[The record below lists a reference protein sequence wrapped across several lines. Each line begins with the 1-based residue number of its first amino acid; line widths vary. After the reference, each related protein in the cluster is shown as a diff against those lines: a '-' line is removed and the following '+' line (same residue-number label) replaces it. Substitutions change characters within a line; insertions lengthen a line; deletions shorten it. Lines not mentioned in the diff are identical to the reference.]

1 MVHGRQEDAHE
12 FMRYLVEA
20 MEKAY
25 LQSVCGT
32 KLDSR
37 SKETNPLGQ
46 IFGGYIRTEVT
57 CLKCKHTSTTFQHF
71 QVYFNNAIIVVKI
84 NTIVFCFS
92 RTYLLTYNMPQLLTM
107 R

>member
-1 MVHGRQEDAHE
+1 M
-12 FMRYLVEA
+12 EA

-25 LQSVCGT
+25 LQSVGGT

-71 QVYFNNAIIVVKI
+71 QVFKKKSGND
-84 NTIVFCFS
+84 FS
-92 RTYLLTYNMPQLLTM
+92 SKLIFFFSSLYVGHPFGYSACLNSR
-107 R
+107 